1 LDLTRRY
8 SLNGLVPSIVRR
20 PQTGEEVAAAL
31 QEAARSGWAVV
42 PWGSGAHQGIGH
54 APARYDLALDLT
66 GLNRVLRHRPANL
79 TVRVEAGIRLADL
92 NAMLAEH
99 GQWLPLD
106 PPFGDRATIGGILA
120 AGLSGPLRARYGSA
134 RDLLIGVRVAL
145 ADGTLIQGGGEV
157 VKNVAGYDLPKLFH
171 GALGTLG
178 VIVEAAFKLW
188 PRPRA
193 EATWA
198 FGFPRAEDA
207 MALTLGL
214 LRHPG
219 FPLAVE
225 VLNGRAWDVLREA
238 VALPEDPGARVWV
251 LVRAGGW
258 PAQVE
263 RLGRDAAAAAAG
275 ARGKERLPEATAAD
289 LWARVPSIAV
299 LPHPTPAEALGVRLG
314 LLPSQLAEGAAALEA
329 MEEVPV
335 IWRAHG
341 TLGLLY
347 AVGHGPTEALL
358 RWAGEL
364 RAFALARGGHF
375 TLLGGPEPVKRALG
389 LWAPVRPE
397 VEVMRRIK
405 AQLDPEGRL
414 NPGRL
419 GWI

>member
-1 LDLTRRY
+1 VDLIDRY
-8 SLNGLVPSIVRR
+8 RLNGSVPRAVRQ
-20 PQTGEEVAAAL
+20 PQTAEEVAEAL
-31 QEAARSGWAVV
+31 REAARSGWAVV
-42 PWGSGAHQGIGH
+42 PWGSGAHQSIGY

-66 GLNRVLRHRPANL
+66 RLSRVLRHRPANL
-79 TVRVEAGIRLADL
+79 TIRVEAGIRLADL

-99 GQWLPLD
+99 DQWLPLD
-106 PPFGDRATIGGILA
+106 PPFGDQATIGGILA
-120 AGLSGPLRARYGSA
+120 TGLSGPLRARYGSA
-134 RDLLIGVRVAL
+134 RDLLIGLRVAL

-178 VIVEAAFKLW
+178 VIVEASFKLW
-188 PRPRA
+188 PRPKA

-198 FGFPRAEDA
+198 FSFSRAEDA
-207 MALTLGL
+207 LPLTLSM

-225 VLNGRAWDVLREA
+225 VLNARAWETLRGTLE
-238 VALPEDPGARVWV
+238 LPEDPGARIWV
-251 LVRAGGW
+251 VVRAGGW

-263 RLGRDAAAAAAG
+263 RIGRDAVAAASE
-275 ARGKERLPEATAAD
+275 ARGKDRLPEETTSA
-289 LWARVPSIAV
+289 LWARMASVAI
-299 LPHPTPAEALGVRLG
+299 LPTPAPTEALGVRLG
-314 LLPSQLAEGAAALEA
+314 LLPSQLTACAAALEST
-329 MEEVPV
+329 EEIPV

-341 TLGLLY
+341 TLGLIY
-347 AVGHGPTEALL
+347 AEGRGPMETLL

-364 RAFALARGGHF
+364 RSFTLAQGGHF
-375 TLLGGPEPVKRALG
+375 TILGGLESAKRTLG
-389 LWAPVRPE
+389 LWAPLRPE

-419 GWI
+419 GWA

>member
-1 LDLTRRY
+1 MDLAERYRLDGMAPR
-8 SLNGLVPSIVRR
+8 IVRQ
-20 PQTGEEVAAAL
+20 PETVEEAAEAL
-31 QEAARSGWAVV
+31 REAARAGWAVV
-42 PWGSGAHQGIGH
+42 PWGSGAHQGLGH
-54 APARYDLALDLT
+54 PPARYDLALDLT
-66 GLNRVLRHRPANL
+66 RLSRVVRHRPANL
-79 TVRVEAGIRLADL
+79 TVRVEAGVCLADL
-92 NAMLAEH
+92 NATLAEH

-134 RDLLIGVRVAL
+134 RDLLIGIRVAL

-188 PRPRA
+188 PRPKA

-198 FGFPRAEDA
+198 FGFARPEDA
-207 MALTLGL
+207 LPLTLAM

-225 VLNGRAWDVLREA
+225 VLNARAWAALRET
-238 VALPEDPGARVWV
+238 LPLPDDPDARIWV

-258 PAQVE
+258 PAPVE
-263 RLGRDAAAAAAG
+263 RLGRDALAAADR
-275 ARGKERLPEATAAD
+275 ARVRERLADETASA
-289 LWARVPSIAV
+289 LWNRVPSLGV
-299 LPHPTPAEALGVRLG
+299 VPAAEAGAALGVRLG
-314 LLPSQLAEGAAALEA
+314 LLPAQLAEGTAALEGA
-329 MEEVPV
+329 AGIPV
-335 IWRAHG
+335 TWRAHG
-341 TLGLLY
+341 TVGLIY
-347 AVGHGPTEALL
+347 ARAEGPADALQ
-358 RWAGEL
+358 RWAEAV
-364 RAFALARGGHF
+364 RSFALARGGHF

-389 LWAPVRPE
+389 LWAPLRPE
-397 VEVMRRIK
+397 VAVMRRLK

-419 GWI
+419 GWA

>member
-1 LDLTRRY
+1 VDLTTRY
-8 SLNGLVPSIVRR
+8 SLNGSVPAIVRQ
-20 PQTGEEVAAAL
+20 PQTVEEVAETL
-31 QEAARSGWAVV
+31 REAARSGWAVV

-54 APARYDLALDLT
+54 APTRYDLALDLIR
-66 GLNRVLRHRPANL
+66 LSRVLRHRPANL
-79 TVRVEAGIRLADL
+79 TIRVEAGIRLADL

-106 PPFGDRATIGGILA
+106 PPFGNRATIGGILA
-120 AGLSGPLRARYGSA
+120 TGLSGPLRARYGSA
-134 RDLLIGVRVAL
+134 RDLLIGIRVAL

-193 EATWA
+193 EATWV
-198 FGFPRAEDA
+198 FSFPRVEAA
-207 MALTLGL
+207 LPLTLGM

-225 VLNGRAWDVLREA
+225 VLNARAWEILREEIE
-238 VALPEDPGARVWV
+238 LPADPGARVWV

-263 RLGRDAAAAAAG
+263 RIGRDAVAAASG
-275 ARGKERLPEATAAD
+275 ARARDRLPEETASA
-289 LWARVPSIAV
+289 LWARVPSVAV
-299 LPHPTPAEALGVRLG
+299 LPTPAPVGALGVRLG
-314 LLPSQLAEGAAALEA
+314 LLPSQLTEGAAALEA
-329 MEEVPV
+329 LEEIPV
-335 IWRAHG
+335 LWRAHG
-341 TLGLLY
+341 TLGLIY
-347 AVGHGPTEALL
+347 AEGHGPLETLL
-358 RWAGEL
+358 RWAQAL
-364 RAFALARGGHF
+364 RSFALAHRGHF
-375 TLLGGPEPVKRALG
+375 MILGGPEGIKQTLG
-389 LWAPVRPE
+389 LWAPLRPE

-419 GWI
+419 GWA

>member
-1 LDLTRRY
+1 MDLAERY
-8 SLNGLVPSIVRR
+8 RLNGMAPRIVRR
-20 PQTGEEVAAAL
+20 PETVEEVAEAL
-31 QEAARSGWAVV
+31 REAARSGWAVV
-42 PWGSGAHQGIGH
+42 PWGSGAHQGFGH
-54 APARYDLALDLT
+54 LPARYDLALDLT
-66 GLNRVLRHRPANL
+66 RLARVLRHRPANL

-92 NAMLAEH
+92 NAALAEH

-134 RDLLIGVRVAL
+134 RDLLIGIRVAL

-188 PRPRA
+188 PRPKA

-198 FGFPRAEDA
+198 FGFARPEDA
-207 MALTLGL
+207 LPLTLAM

-225 VLNGRAWDVLREA
+225 ALNARAWAALRGI
-238 VALPEDPGARVWV
+238 LPLPDDPDARIWV

-258 PAQVE
+258 PAPVE
-263 RLGRDAAAAAAG
+263 RLGRDALAAAER
-275 ARGKERLPEATAAD
+275 ARVRERLATETASA
-289 LWARVPSIAV
+289 LWSRVPSIGIVAD
-299 LPHPTPAEALGVRLG
+299 AEAGEALGVRLG
-314 LLPSQLAEGAAALEA
+314 LLPAQLAEGIAALEGA
-329 MEEVPV
+329 AGIPV
-335 IWRAHG
+335 TWRAHG
-341 TLGLLY
+341 TVGLIY
-347 AVGHGPTEALL
+347 ARAEGPPDALQ
-358 RWAGEL
+358 RWAEAV
-364 RAFALARGGHF
+364 RSFALARGGHF
-375 TLLGGPEPVKRALG
+375 TILGGPEPVKRALG
-389 LWAPVRPE
+389 LWAPLRPE
-397 VEVMRRIK
+397 VAVMRRLK

-419 GWI
+419 GWA